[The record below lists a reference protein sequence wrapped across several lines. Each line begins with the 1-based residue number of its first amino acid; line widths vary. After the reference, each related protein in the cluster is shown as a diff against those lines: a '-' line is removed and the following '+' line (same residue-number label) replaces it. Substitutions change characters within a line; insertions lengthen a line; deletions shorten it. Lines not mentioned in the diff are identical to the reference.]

1 MILLIKPILL
11 KFATSDSVKKLIV
24 DLLKK
29 LVSTTDNKVDDKA
42 VEFLEK
48 QLFPEKSHKVPN
60 VCQMPACFSWFLKCF
75 PHLEVHC
82 FPHV

>member
-29 LVSTTDNKVDDKA
+29 LVSTTDNKVDDKS
-42 VEFLEK
+42 VELLEK
-48 QLFPEKSHKVPN
+48 KLFPKT
-60 VCQMPACFSWFLKCF
+60 
-75 PHLEVHC
+75 
-82 FPHV
+82 

>member
-42 VEFLEK
+42 SGLLEK
-48 QLFPEKSHKVPN
+48 QLFPKT
-60 VCQMPACFSWFLKCF
+60 
-75 PHLEVHC
+75 
-82 FPHV
+82 

>member
-42 VEFLEK
+42 VELLEK
-48 QLFPEKSHKVPN
+48 QLF
-60 VCQMPACFSWFLKCF
+60 LKT
-75 PHLEVHC
+75 
-82 FPHV
+82 